1 MSDAPVPIVG
11 GTGKLGYGLAVRLT
25 AAGVPVRIGS
35 RRAESATDA
44 ARRLRDVA
52 EDADADG
59 AENAECVGDAPIV
72 LMTVPFDAQAAT
84 LKALE
89 EALEPGQIL
98 VDTTVPV
105 AATMG
110 GKPTRMLGVPQG
122 SAAEQ
127 AQELVPDGVR
137 VVSAF
142 HTVSADELGDLE
154 AELGEDV
161 LVCGD
166 DREAKQVL
174 AALVDRVPG
183 LRPVNAGRLESS
195 RLVEGLT
202 PLLIGIN
209 IRHKIS
215 AGVRITGLSE
225 SRW

>member
-1 MSDAPVPIVG
+1 MSEPPVPIVG
-11 GTGKLGYGLAVRLT
+11 GTGKLGYGLAVRLA

-44 ARRLRDVA
+44 AERVRDVVD
-52 EDADADG
+52 DADVDG
-59 AENAECVGDAPIV
+59 AANAECVGGAPLV

-84 LKALE
+84 LKDLE
-89 EALEPGQIL
+89 EALQPGQIV

-154 AELGEDV
+154 VELDEDV

-166 DREAKQVL
+166 DREARQAL

-209 IRHKIS
+209 IRHRVS

>member
-52 EDADADG
+52 EDADVDG

-84 LKALE
+84 LKELE